1 MKKIFLY
8 SCLIMGSLLAFNCK
22 KEGSYFPDSTPTNTD
37 TSSVYSFTSLQ
48 AVPTTI
54 HIGDVVNIY
63 ATATG
68 RNLAFT
74 WSSSHAEIFGS
85 GTHIQSSAQPCCM
98 GRQKIGCTVS
108 DGVHSETKTV
118 VFNVIN

>member
-1 MKKIFLY
+1 MKKIIFY
-8 SCLIMGSLLAFNCK
+8 LIIITVSILTINCK
-22 KEGSYFPDSTPTNTD
+22 KEGSYFPDNSSVKTD
-37 TSSVYSFTSLQ
+37 TSSVYSFTSLE
-48 AVPTTI
+48 AIPTTI
-54 HIGDVVNIY
+54 HIGDIVNIY

-68 RNLAFT
+68 KGIAYT

-85 GTHIQSSAQPCCM
+85 GSHIQSSAQPCCL

-108 DGVHSETKTV
+108 DGVHTITKSV